1 MISNVSVSSGSS
13 PINTTL
19 ESYCVRYY
27 SISVHNQESKQMED
41 KLNETEVM
49 NLTSLRKNIY
59 SVFDGVIETG
69 KPVVVERNG
78 VTLTVS
84 LANKGSKMDR
94 LERMGERSCIVGSEE
109 GLESESVF
117 EWEPDN
123 GFD

>member
-1 MISNVSVSSGSS
+1 
-13 PINTTL
+13 
-19 ESYCVRYY
+19 
-27 SISVHNQESKQMED
+27 MED